1 MWILTC
7 NQHSLSWAP
16 DPHLRAVSLHTC
28 LCAGFGWRRA
38 KLGTAGLGWALGAA
52 SSNLSFFWGWR
63 EVIPKVLEVQGELG
77 LHPLKVVMLNS
88 GPSASQGIG
97 TIMGYEIYSSS
108 RGVLDVSPALYLLGD
123 RMRLRWLVGW
133 RPIGFHFIL
142 FKMDRTQRPS
152 VLHVQGSSWAGAY
165 QKENIVIL
173 DVPLTHICEIRIKP
187 QFLTACLKI
196 YLKFVYSDV
205 IVSQSGLAWKGP

>member
-1 MWILTC
+1 MDCVDLDLQPTFIE
-7 NQHSLSWAP
+7 LSPRSTFEGSFSA
-16 DPHLRAVSLHTC
+16 HLPVCRLWVEKSQ
-28 LCAGFGWRRA
+28 AGHCW
-38 KLGTAGLGWALGAA
+38 LGLGFRCSFLKP
-52 SSNLSFFWGWR
+52 FFWGWR

-88 GPSASQGIG
+88 DPSASQGIG

-108 RGVLDVSPALYLLGD
+108 SGVLDVSPALYLLGD

-142 FKMDRTQRPS
+142 FKLDWTQRPS

-173 DVPLTHICEIRIKP
+173 DVSLTHIYEMRIKP
-187 QFLTACLKI
+187 QFLAACLKI

-205 IVSQSGLAWKGP
+205 IVSQSGLG